1 MNTITTQAILP
12 ASTARQNL
20 YSLIRSAAAGLRTYE
35 ITLRGTKPVVLMSK
49 EELDGWL
56 ETLDIMSNPEE
67 VRAIRIAKKQKK
79 NIPLEKLLKDLNLP
93 Q

>member
-1 MNTITTQAILP
+1 M
-12 ASTARQNL
+12 
-20 YSLIRSAAAGLRTYE
+20 
-35 ITLRGTKPVVLMSK
+35 VLMSK

>member
-1 MNTITTQAILP
+1 MNSIATQTVLP

-20 YSLIRSAAAGLRTYE
+20 YTLIRSAAAGLRTYE
-35 ITLRGTKPVVLMSK
+35 ITLRGVKPVVLMSK
-49 EELDGWL
+49 EELEGWL

-67 VRAIRIAKKQKK
+67 VRAIRAARRQKK
-79 NIPLEKLLKDLNLP
+79 LYSHQEMLRAIGLD